1 MADREPVVEPEGR
14 DAERRTRWPVVLL
27 ALLVALVASQFAPD
41 AWPDDDARL
50 VAHYL
55 GSEAFDEAVRFDGEP
70 IELAGAAG
78 NVEVALSF
86 VDGLTSGEPLR
97 GGLRV
102 ARDGDAF
109 QPDLGDIELW
119 LELSDGRSERVPAV
133 RWDEEAGA
141 LVVARR
147 PPIKATIVLG
157 VLALVVV
164 LWVSEAIPLFVT
176 ALCVPVVLVV
186 AGVQPAD
193 DALAPFFHPIIALF
207 FGGFLMAEAM
217 RRVGLDRLAALNLV
231 ARFGRTPATLFAAMI
246 AVSAFLSMWMSNTAA
261 TAVLVPIALA
271 VTDPFKS
278 DAGGP
283 GYRRAVVLG
292 IAYAATIGGVGS
304 AIGTPANP
312 LAIEFLSEFVG
323 REISFVEWFAFGLPL
338 VVLFLPLMGGY
349 LWWRLDASV
358 EAGRFAAARAIAQ
371 AQLAE
376 AGRPGRDQLAVLA
389 VFIGVMAVWLTQTWH
404 GTNTGIV
411 ALGGAV
417 ALALLRYVRQEDLA
431 RISWPSLI
439 TFGGGLALG
448 VALVESGT
456 ADWVAAGLG
465 GLAEVPAFVAVLAV
479 ALLALGLTTV
489 ASNTASAAMLVPMAI
504 PLAGV
509 LGLDPVLLVATVAVA
524 SSIDFALVI
533 GTPPTMIAYST
544 QLFTAPQIFR
554 VGAILDAT
562 GVLLLVTAVVAFW
575 RFAGL
580 V

>member
-1 MADREPVVEPEGR
+1 MSAAERVVEPEARAPGR
-14 DAERRTRWPVVLL
+14 PTRWLVLAL
-27 ALLVALVASQFAPD
+27 ALLVALAVSQLPPAP
-41 AWPDDDARL
+41 WPDDEARV
-50 VAHYL
+50 VARYL
-55 GSEAFDEAVRFDGEP
+55 GSEAFAETVSFDGEP
-70 IELAGAAG
+70 VELEGAAG
-78 NVEVALSF
+78 DVGVALSLAE
-86 VDGLTSGEPLR
+86 GLTSGAALR
-97 GGLRV
+97 GELRV
-102 ARDGDAF
+102 TRDGEPF
-109 QPDLGDIELW
+109 QPELGNIELW
-119 LELSDGRSERVPAV
+119 LELSDGRKERVPAV
-133 RWDEEAGA
+133 RWDEATSA

-147 PPIKATIVLG
+147 PPVNTQIVLG
-157 VLALVVV
+157 LLVLVVV
-164 LWVSEAIPLFVT
+164 LWVSEAVPLFVT
-176 ALCVPVVLVV
+176 ALTVPLVLVV

-193 DALAPFFHPIIALF
+193 DALQPFFHPIIALF

-246 AVSAFLSMWMSNTAA
+246 AVAAFLSMWMSNTAA

-271 VTDPFKS
+271 VTEPFTG

-312 LAIEFLSEFVG
+312 LAIEFLGEFVG
-323 REISFVEWFAFGLPL
+323 REISFIEWFAFGLPL
-338 VVLFLPLMGGY
+338 VVLFLPLMGAY
-349 LWWRLDASV
+349 LWWRLGARV
-358 EAGRFAAARAIAQ
+358 EATQFAAARMIARS
-371 AQLAE
+371 QLAE
-376 AGRPGRDQLAVLA
+376 VGRPSRDQYAVLV
-389 VFIGVMAVWLTQTWH
+389 VFIGVMSVWLTQTWH

-417 ALALLRYVRQEDLA
+417 VLALLRYVRQEDLA

-456 ADWVAAGLG
+456 ADWVAANLG

-509 LGLDPVLLVATVAVA
+509 LGLDPVLLVVTVAVA

-544 QLFTAPQIFR
+544 QLFSAPQIFR
-554 VGAILDAT
+554 VGAALDAT
-562 GVLLLVTAVVAFW
+562 GVLLLVTLVVAFW
-575 RFAGL
+575 RVAGL